1 MKEKMLKDVGDI
13 VVVPDIYDKEQDM
26 TGIISMITVNK
37 RGIKY
42 RATFNG
48 NSICGGKHQHDFWQE
63 EIIQ

>member
-1 MKEKMLKDVGDI
+1 MKEKILKDVGDT
-13 VVVPDIYDKEQDM
+13 VVIPDIYDKEKDM

-37 RGIKY
+37 KGIKY

-63 EIIQ
+63 EIKQ